1 MFPEITVS
9 GLPYERGRQYGAAA
23 AALIGHSIASYSR
36 LFAVRR
42 GMDWAESGQAA
53 LEYLPLLE
61 RVAPSLV
68 AEMRGIADGA
78 GRGFAEI
85 VALNVRTELMAGI
98 GSGVVHPGAA
108 AASERNRAAR
118 VPFHR
123 EDPAIT
129 PPGTPIDDGEC
140 TTAGGTGPA
149 TADGQALLA
158 QTWDWQGD
166 QRAACLLLRTSGPDI
181 PTLLTMTEAGIVAK
195 IGVNQHGVAVGLN
208 LLRSLNDGQSIGM
221 PVHVLLRLMLER
233 RDFKAAF
240 ACSEL
245 APAAGS
251 SCVTLAGP
259 DGELVSLEL
268 TPQGVGAI
276 WAADGRLAHSNHCVD
291 AAAGAQECPIDP
303 AATTTVDRL
312 NRARAMVEAAPLVD
326 VALLKQVLT
335 DHHGDP
341 RCICR
346 HPDMRLAAVD
356 RGESVCAVV
365 IETASRTLH
374 LAGGIP
380 CETPFRAVTVA

>member
-1 MFPEITVS
+1 
-9 GLPYERGRQYGAAA
+9 
-23 AALIGHSIASYSR
+23 
-36 LFAVRR
+36 
-42 GMDWAESGQAA
+42 
-53 LEYLPLLE
+53 
-61 RVAPSLV
+61 
-68 AEMRGIADGA
+68 
-78 GRGFAEI
+78 
-85 VALNVRTELMAGI
+85 
-98 GSGVVHPGAA
+98 
-108 AASERNRAAR
+108 
-118 VPFHR
+118 
-123 EDPAIT
+123 
-129 PPGTPIDDGEC
+129 
-140 TTAGGTGPA
+140 
-149 TADGQALLA
+149 
-158 QTWDWQGD
+158 
-166 QRAACLLLRTSGPDI
+166 
-181 PTLLTMTEAGIVAK
+181 
-195 IGVNQHGVAVGLN
+195 
-208 LLRSLNDGQSIGM
+208 
-221 PVHVLLRLMLER
+221 MLER